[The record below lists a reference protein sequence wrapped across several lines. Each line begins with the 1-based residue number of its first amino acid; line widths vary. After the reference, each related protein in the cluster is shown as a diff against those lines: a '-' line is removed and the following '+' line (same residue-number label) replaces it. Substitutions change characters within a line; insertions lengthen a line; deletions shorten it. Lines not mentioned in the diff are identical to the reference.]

1 MTVTRV
7 CYCSR
12 EDVKA
17 AIDVKA
23 SAYSDARI
31 DSACEAAADSI
42 EGLTHRKFYP
52 VTATRYFDWPNYQ
65 MAAPWRVWFDEREV
79 ADATNAVVKSGTVT
93 IAASSVFFEPVNS
106 GPPFTY
112 MELDRST
119 SASFGY
125 NKTPQRDISVTTS
138 FGFWTQ
144 TTPAGTLTVALS
156 DTTGTSVQVSNG
168 AAVGV
173 GDYILIDTE
182 RMIVTDR
189 AMVTTGQSQQGAG
202 AGTASMAD
210 VSLGVT
216 DGTKFTPGEV
226 LLLGSERMLVVDV
239 TANTVTVKRGWD
251 GSVLATHSGATIY
264 ASRLLTVTRGALGS
278 TAATHLINTAIG
290 RGVVPGLIRRLAV
303 AEAETILLQEVGG
316 YAGVQGSGPAMVSG
330 VGKGVDAIRA
340 QAYSQFG
347 RMGRIGVV

>member
-7 CYCSR
+7 CYCTR

-17 AIDVKA
+17 AFDVKA

-65 MAAPWRVWFDEREV
+65 MAAPWRVWFDEREL
-79 ADATNAVVKSGTVT
+79 ADTAGVVVKSGTTT

-106 GPPFTY
+106 GPPFTW

-125 NKTPQRDISVTTS
+125 NKTPQRDISVTGP

-144 TTPAGTLTVALS
+144 TTPAGTLALALS
-156 DTTGTSVQVSNG
+156 DTTGTAVQVSNG

-182 RMIVTDR
+182 RMLVTDR
-189 AMVTTGQSQQGAG
+189 AMVSSTQTQQGSG

-210 VSLGVT
+210 VALGVT
-216 DGTKFTPGEV
+216 DGTKFTAGEILV
-226 LLLGSERMLVVDV
+226 LGSERMLVVDV
-239 TANTVTVKRGWD
+239 TGNTLTVKRAWD

-264 ASRLLTVTRGALGS
+264 ASRLLTVARGALGS
-278 TAATHLINTAIG
+278 TAATHLSTTAVA
-290 RGVVPGLIRRLAV
+290 RGVVPGLIHRLAV

-316 YAGVQGSGPAMVSG
+316 YAAVQGSGPAMVSG
-330 VGKGVDAIRA
+330 VGKGVDALRA

-347 RMGRIGVV
+347 RMGRIGAV